1 MPPATTGSPAVGAT
15 VSDGGHAGQGTGTST
30 ALTIGAPPD
39 FWLLPMTSTPPTV
52 PAQAEPEPVPTPVDC
67 AEQLKARF
75 PALFG
80 GGFKPLKLRIQ
91 ADIQERAPGAFAKQ
105 ALSAFLRRHTG
116 RTGYLVA
123 MTRSPHRFDLD
134 GQPSGEVSA
143 EHRQAAADE
152 LARRRGLRQATVDQ
166 AEEGRRLRASLL
178 RDFEQ
183 TTLTRDNFCAL
194 KRIAPQALDALLATA
209 RQEAQAQAQAQ
220 ARPAAP
226 FARPQPPGP
235 PGRHPGRPAEPRK
248 PRDARPP
255 RERAP

>member
-1 MPPATTGSPAVGAT
+1 MTSIPSPA
-15 VSDGGHAGQGTGTST
+15 
-30 ALTIGAPPD
+30 
-39 FWLLPMTSTPPTV
+39 
-52 PAQAEPEPVPTPVDC
+52 PAQAEPEPKPEPGLASAAVPVPVDC
-67 AEQLKARF
+67 ADQLKARF

-80 GGFKPLKLRIQ
+80 GGSKPLKLRIQ
-91 ADIQERAPGAFAKQ
+91 ADIQERAPGVFAKQ

-116 RTGYLVA
+116 RTGYLMA

-134 GQPSGEVSA
+134 GQPSGEISA

-152 LARRRGLRQATVDQ
+152 LARRRGLRQATADQ

-194 KRIAPQALDALLATA
+194 KGIAPQALDALLATA
-209 RQEAQAQAQAQ
+209 RQEAQA
-220 ARPAAP
+220 RPAP
-226 FARPQPPGP
+226 PQPRPGHPAP
-235 PGRHPGRPAEPRK
+235 PGRPVRPADARK

>member
-1 MPPATTGSPAVGAT
+1 MAAHGYRVDNRGPSGFLLSFAMTSIP
-15 VSDGGHAGQGTGTST
+15 ST
-30 ALTIGAPPD
+30 A
-39 FWLLPMTSTPPTV
+39 
-52 PAQAEPEPVPTPVDC
+52 PAQAEPPPADC

-80 GGFKPLKLRIQ
+80 SGFKPLKLRIQ
-91 ADIQERAPGAFAKQ
+91 ADIQERAPGVFAKQ

-152 LARRRGLRQATVDQ
+152 LARRRGLRQATVEQ
-166 AEEGRRLRASLL
+166 AEEGRRRRASLL

-194 KRIAPQALDALLATA
+194 KGIAPQALDALLVTA
-209 RQEAQAQAQAQ
+209 RQESQAQAQAQ
-220 ARPAAP
+220 QAPPSSRPG
-226 FARPQPPGP
+226 Q
-235 PGRHPGRPAEPRK
+235 PGRPPQPREPRG
-248 PRDARPP
+248 AHRPK
-255 RERAP
+255 ERTT

>member
-1 MPPATTGSPAVGAT
+1 MSSNFPVASSAAAPVEPAPA
-15 VSDGGHAGQGTGTST
+15 
-30 ALTIGAPPD
+30 
-39 FWLLPMTSTPPTV
+39 
-52 PAQAEPEPVPTPVDC
+52 DC

-91 ADIQERAPGAFAKQ
+91 ADIQERAPGVFTKP
-105 ALSAFLRRHTG
+105 ALSAFLRHHTG

-123 MTRSPHRFDLD
+123 MGRSAHRFDLD

-152 LARRRGLRQATVDQ
+152 LARRRGLRQATVEQ

-209 RQEAQAQAQAQ
+209 RQEAQAQ
-220 ARPAAP
+220 PA
-226 FARPQPPGP
+226 PPP
-235 PGRHPGRPAEPRK
+235 LPSS
-248 PRDARPP
+248 ARPP
-255 RERAP
+255 QTHQPRGARRPRERIA

>member
-1 MPPATTGSPAVGAT
+1 MSSNFPIFP
-15 VSDGGHAGQGTGTST
+15 
-30 ALTIGAPPD
+30 IAP
-39 FWLLPMTSTPPTV
+39 V
-52 PAQAEPEPVPTPVDC
+52 PVEPVSIDC

-91 ADIQERAPGAFAKQ
+91 ADIQERAPGVFAKQ

-123 MTRSPHRFDLD
+123 MTKSPHRFDLD

-166 AEEGRRLRASLL
+166 AEEGRRRRASLL

-194 KRIAPQALDALLATA
+194 KGIAPQALDALLATA
-209 RQEAQAQAQAQ
+209 RQEAQAQA
-220 ARPAAP
+220 RPAP
-226 FARPQPPGP
+226 PSSRPGHPGH
-235 PGRHPGRPAEPRK
+235 PGHPGRPAETRK
-248 PRDARPP
+248 PRGAR
-255 RERAP
+255 RFKERTA

>member
-1 MPPATTGSPAVGAT
+1 MSSNFPVAPSAAAPVEPAPA
-15 VSDGGHAGQGTGTST
+15 
-30 ALTIGAPPD
+30 
-39 FWLLPMTSTPPTV
+39 
-52 PAQAEPEPVPTPVDC
+52 PADC
-67 AEQLKARF
+67 AEQLKAHF

-80 GGFKPLKLRIQ
+80 GGFKPLKLRVQ
-91 ADIQERAPGAFAKQ
+91 ADIQERAPGVFAKQ

-152 LARRRGLRQATVDQ
+152 LARRRGLRQATVEQ
-166 AEEGRRLRASLL
+166 AEEGRRRRASLL

-209 RQEAQAQAQAQ
+209 RQEAHAQAHQAQ
-220 ARPAAP
+220 ARPAPPTPP
-226 FARPQPPGP
+226 FPSPARPAQTHQPRG
-235 PGRHPGRPAEPRK
+235 
-248 PRDARPP
+248 ARRP
-255 RERAP
+255 REPIA

>member
-1 MPPATTGSPAVGAT
+1 MSSTLPIAPPPAEPA
-15 VSDGGHAGQGTGTST
+15 
-30 ALTIGAPPD
+30 
-39 FWLLPMTSTPPTV
+39 
-52 PAQAEPEPVPTPVDC
+52 PVDC
-67 AEQLKARF
+67 AEQLRARF

-91 ADIQERAPGAFAKQ
+91 ADIQERAPGVFAKP
-105 ALSAFLRRHTG
+105 ALSAFLRHHTG

-123 MTRSPHRFDLD
+123 ISKSPHRFDLD

-166 AEEGRRLRASLL
+166 VEEGRRRRASLL

-194 KRIAPQALDALLATA
+194 KGIAPQALDALLVTA
-209 RQEAQAQAQAQ
+209 RQEAQEQ
-220 ARPAAP
+220 R
-226 FARPQPPGP
+226 QPVPPSSRHGHPGH
-235 PGRHPGRPAEPRK
+235 PGHPGRPAEARK
-248 PRDARPP
+248 PRDTRPP
-255 RERAP
+255 KERTA